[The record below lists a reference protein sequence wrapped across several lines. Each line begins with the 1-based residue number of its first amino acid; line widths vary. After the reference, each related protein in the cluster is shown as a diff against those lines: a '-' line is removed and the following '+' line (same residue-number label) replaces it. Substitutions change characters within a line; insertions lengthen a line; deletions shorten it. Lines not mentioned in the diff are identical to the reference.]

1 MTLPA
6 SRRIFSASL
15 SLLFVLATPAFAAPS
30 PSSPAGPA
38 ASAADLPDSPGAM
51 IAAGS
56 ASSSSSD
63 DPNSTSTD
71 NDAQGQT
78 RAEKLGTAS
87 TEIPLPR
94 VKFISPGQR
103 APKQQV
109 HDKIRLGLR
118 ESVTPFSMIGWAA
131 SAGWSHLIDGA
142 PNYGV
147 NSEAFAQRL
156 GAAAA
161 SGVSKEIFSDSL
173 FAPIFHQDPRYYQM
187 GGGHKFI
194 DRAVYAATRPV
205 VGRSDDGRSMI
216 NFAAILGTG
225 SSAALTQAYYPE
237 KNLGAS
243 QVMQSWATGIGGSSL
258 GYLISEFGGDV
269 IQALHVKK
277 HEHE

>member
-15 SLLFVLATPAFAAPS
+15 SLLFALATPAFAAPS
-30 PSSPAGPA
+30 PSAPGGPA
-38 ASAADLPDSPGAM
+38 ASSAGLPDSPGALV
-51 IAAGS
+51 AAGS
-56 ASSSSSD
+56 GVSSSFD
-63 DPNSTSTD
+63 DPNPVPTD
-71 NDAQGQT
+71 DPQGQT

-103 APKQQV
+103 APKQEV
-109 HDKIRLGLR
+109 RDKIELGLR

-131 SAGWSHLIDGA
+131 SAGWSHLIDSA

-194 DRAVYAATRPV
+194 DRAIYAATRPI

-216 NFAAILGTG
+216 NYAAILGTG

-237 KNLGAS
+237 RNLGAS